1 MNLEPMNLE
10 PGAKRQGAKFMYSNK
25 EKKSN
30 YKERGFTLIEVLI
43 AVAIFS
49 IGILGV
55 GTMQLRST
63 KGNTN
68 ARIGTEASVWAQDRV
83 ETLMLLAYTHTD
95 LDPGAHQVIEGLY
108 TVNWTVYDSSG
119 ATPAG
124 YPLWGVTPT
133 NNTKIIHVT
142 VTGPKGTFK
151 TNPSTIVFVKARN
164 V

>member
-1 MNLEPMNLE
+1 MYYKKDN
-10 PGAKRQGAKFMYSNK
+10 KFDCKNK
-25 EKKSN
+25 TGG
-30 YKERGFTLIEVLI
+30 YTLIEVLI

-63 KGNTN
+63 GGNTN
-68 ARIGTEASVWAQDRV
+68 ARIGTEASVWAQDMV
-83 ETLMLLAYTHTD
+83 ETLMLLPYTHGE
-95 LDPGAHQVIEGLY
+95 LSVGGHGPLNEGGY
-108 TVNWTVYDSSG
+108 QIDWNVYDSSG

-133 NNTKIIHVT
+133 NNTIIIHVT
-142 VTGPKGTFK
+142 VTGPKGTFR
-151 TNPSTIVFVKARN
+151 TNPSNVVFVKAQD

>member
-1 MNLEPMNLE
+1 MIKLFRSNGVKNMHYRKEN
-10 PGAKRQGAKFMYSNK
+10 KFNCL
-25 EKKSN
+25 

-63 KGNTN
+63 GGNTN

-83 ETLMLLAYTHTD
+83 ETLMLLPYAHTD
-95 LDPGAHQVIEGLY
+95 LDTGGHQVIEGLY

-119 ATPAG
+119 ATLSG

-133 NNTKIIHVT
+133 NNTKIIHVE
-142 VTGPKGTFK
+142 VFGPRGTFQ
-151 TNPSTIVFVKARN
+151 TNPYTVVFVKTRD

>member
-1 MNLEPMNLE
+1 MLYKKDEKN
-10 PGAKRQGAKFMYSNK
+10 NK
-25 EKKSN
+25 Q
-30 YKERGFTLIEVLI
+30 RGFTLIEVLI
-43 AVAIFS
+43 AMAIFS

-63 KGNTN
+63 GGNTN

-83 ETLMLLAYTHTD
+83 ETLMLLPYTD
-95 LDPGAHQVIEGLY
+95 AALDRNPGNPAAHQDFQGGY
-108 TVNWTVYDSSG
+108 TINWIVYQTSPTVSDV
-119 ATPAG
+119 TPAG

-133 NNTKIIHVT
+133 NNTRIIHVT

-151 TNPSTIVFVKARN
+151 TNPSTIVFVKARD

>member
-1 MNLEPMNLE
+1 
-10 PGAKRQGAKFMYSNK
+10 MYY
-25 EKKSN
+25 KKDN
-30 YKERGFTLIEVLI
+30 NFDCKDKTGGFTLIEVLI

-49 IGILGV
+49 IGILAV

-63 KGNTN
+63 GGNTN

-83 ETLMLLAYTHTD
+83 ETLMLLPYTDAAFTTGVH
-95 LDPGAHQVIEGLY
+95 PPVIEGGY
-108 TVNWTVYDSSG
+108 TVAWTVYDSSG

-133 NNTKIIHVT
+133 NNTIIIHVT
-142 VTGPKGTFK
+142 VTGPKGTFL
-151 TNPSTIVFVKARN
+151 TNPSTVVFVKAQD

>member
-1 MNLEPMNLE
+1 
-10 PGAKRQGAKFMYSNK
+10 MYSNK
-25 EKKSN
+25 DKKSN

-63 KGNTN
+63 GGNTN
-68 ARIGTEASVWAQDRV
+68 ARIGTEASIWAQDRV
-83 ETLMLLAYTHTD
+83 ETLMLLPYTHAD
-95 LDPGAHQVIEGLY
+95 LDPGAHQVIEGAGLY
-108 TVNWTVYDSSG
+108 TVDWTVYVGPG

-124 YPLWGVTPT
+124 YPLWGVIPT
-133 NNTKIIHVT
+133 ANTKIIHVE
-142 VTGPKGTFK
+142 VTGPKGTFR
-151 TNPSTIVFVKARN
+151 TNPSTVVFVKAQD

>member
-1 MNLEPMNLE
+1 
-10 PGAKRQGAKFMYSNK
+10 MYSNK
-25 EKKSN
+25 DKKSN

-43 AVAIFS
+43 AMAIFS

-63 KGNTN
+63 GGNTN
-68 ARIGTEASVWAQDRV
+68 ARIGTEASVWAQDTV
-83 ETLMLLAYTHTD
+83 ETLMLLPFTDAAFNPGVHPPVNEGGYT
-95 LDPGAHQVIEGLY
+95 I
-108 TVNWTVYDSSG
+108 NCTVYDSSG

-133 NNTKIIHVT
+133 VNTKIIHIT

-151 TNPSTIVFVKARN
+151 NNPSNIVFVKAQD

>member
-1 MNLEPMNLE
+1 
-10 PGAKRQGAKFMYSNK
+10 MYSNK
-25 EKKSN
+25 DKKSN

-63 KGNTN
+63 GGNTN

-83 ETLMLLAYTHTD
+83 ETLMLLPYTHGD
-95 LDPGAHQVIEGLY
+95 LGVGGHGPLDEGGY
-108 TVNWTVYDSSG
+108 QIDWTVYVAPG

-133 NNTKIIHVT
+133 ANTKIIHVT
-142 VTGPKGTFK
+142 VTGPKGTFQ
-151 TNPSTIVFVKARN
+151 TNPSTVVFVKAQD

>member
-1 MNLEPMNLE
+1 MHYKKE
-10 PGAKRQGAKFMYSNK
+10 NK
-25 EKKSN
+25 IKSS

-43 AVAIFS
+43 AMAIFS

-63 KGNTN
+63 GGNTN

-83 ETLMLLAYTHTD
+83 ETLMLLPYTHAD
-95 LDPGAHQVIEGLY
+95 LTTGAAHQELIAGGSAAGGY
-108 TVNWTVYDSSG
+108 TVDWAVYDSSG

-124 YPLWGVTPT
+124 YPLWGVIPT
-133 NNTKIIHVT
+133 NNTKIIHIT
-142 VTGPKGTFK
+142 VTGPKGIFQ
-151 TNPSTIVFVKARN
+151 TNPSTVVFVKAQD

>member
-1 MNLEPMNLE
+1 MHYKKEN
-10 PGAKRQGAKFMYSNK
+10 KF
-25 EKKSN
+25 KSS

-63 KGNTN
+63 SGNTN

-83 ETLMLLAYTHTD
+83 ETLMLLPYTDAD
-95 LDPGAHQVIEGLY
+95 LIRNPGNPAAHEVTEGGY
-108 TVNWTVYDSSG
+108 TINWIVYETSPTVSDV
-119 ATPAG
+119 TPAG

-142 VTGPKGTFK
+142 VTGPKGTFR
-151 TNPSTIVFVKARN
+151 TNPSTIVFVKAQD

>member
-1 MNLEPMNLE
+1 
-10 PGAKRQGAKFMYSNK
+10 MYSNK
-25 EKKSN
+25 DKKSN

-63 KGNTN
+63 GGNTN

-83 ETLMLLAYTHTD
+83 ETLMLLPYNSSPA
-95 LDPGAHQVIEGLY
+95 LDVGPGGPPSHREDITGGSTAGGY
-108 TVNWTVYDSSG
+108 TVDWAVYDSG
-119 ATPAG
+119 AVTPAG

-133 NNTKIIHVT
+133 ANTKIIHVT
-142 VTGPKGTFK
+142 VTGPKGTFQ
-151 TNPSTIVFVKARN
+151 TNPSTVVFVRARD